1 MGYEMEVIRRFDKY
15 CSEERERISQIK
27 DTEQN
32 ACRQKVLVARCLL
45 YHEASYVMQSYKK
58 YTSVANAGSEGKV
71 SADKE
76 GGMQFGELQEA
87 VLGALCAGLEDTS
100 FNKWKLNLIDAV
112 EVIQSMEQ
120 TKKMPRFSK
129 ACEDVT
135 ESLDIE
141 FSDVEEE
148 LRVLF
153 EPECIY
159 NTLVLVV
166 TLVKCYRET
175 VENVY
180 EKNRRELMKKMDK

>member
-1 MGYEMEVIRRFDKY
+1 
-15 CSEERERISQIK
+15 
-27 DTEQN
+27 
-32 ACRQKVLVARCLL
+32 
-45 YHEASYVMQSYKK
+45 
-58 YTSVANAGSEGKV
+58 
-71 SADKE
+71 
-76 GGMQFGELQEA
+76 
-87 VLGALCAGLEDTS
+87 
-100 FNKWKLNLIDAV
+100 
-112 EVIQSMEQ
+112 
-120 TKKMPRFSK
+120 MPRFSK

-175 VENVY
+175 VDNVY